1 MYEYAAKVIKIVDGD
16 TVDLHIDLGLETFVA
31 TRVRLYGI
39 NAPDY
44 KEGVDLKSAAT
55 HHLTSLLALPGSEWM
70 YQPYYALTVR
80 TIKDKKEKYGR
91 YLAQI
96 WLSHQNPDTNLSIN
110 EVMVKDGFA
119 VPYMLG

>member
-16 TVDLHIDLGLETFVA
+16 TLDLQIDLGLETFVV

-39 NAPDY
+39 NAPDF
-44 KEGVDLKSAAT
+44 KEGIDLKSAAT
-55 HHLTSLLALPGSEWM
+55 HHLASLLSLPEPGGI
-70 YQPYYALTVR
+70 YQPYYALTIR

-91 YLAQI
+91 YLAKI
-96 WLSHQNPDTNLSIN
+96 WLSHEDPDTTPSLND
-110 EVMVKDGFA
+110 VMVKDGFA